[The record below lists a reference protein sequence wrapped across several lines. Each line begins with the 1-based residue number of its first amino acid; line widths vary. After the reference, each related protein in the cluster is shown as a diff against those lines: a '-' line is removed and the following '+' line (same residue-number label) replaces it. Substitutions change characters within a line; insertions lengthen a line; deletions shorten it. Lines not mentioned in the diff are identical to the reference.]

1 MKLLLIGMVALF
13 AVALAQAAR
22 ADAPARIV
30 SINLC
35 SDIIAADI
43 AAPGTLKSVFRLGR
57 DPADSPVAEKLASIP
72 PNDGRIEDVLPF
84 APDLVLAH
92 EWSSPFTL
100 ELLDRMGIPVA
111 MVKDARR
118 FDDIRANIRVVASA
132 LRRDAAGEALIA
144 EFDADMEAA
153 RRPPGGGA
161 RTILYQDLGSAA
173 TPGSILGHILG
184 HTGFRNVIRGDNA
197 VGLIYP
203 GIEDVIALRPELIAL
218 GIYRPDAPSQA
229 SALLAHPA
237 LRLYRTRHAEEVHL
251 TARDW
256 TCSTRYVARTA
267 AQLAAAYDE
276 MKQNRD
282 NEAYVTS
289 TLPLREGQTAK
300 GGLGRGL

>member
-1 MKLLLIGMVALF
+1 MRLWLIGILASVA
-13 AVALAQAAR
+13 AVLAPDAR
-22 ADAPARIV
+22 ADAPSRIV

-35 SDIIAADI
+35 SDIIAADV

-57 DPADSPVAEKLASIP
+57 DPADSPVAEKLSAIP
-72 PNDGRIEDVLPF
+72 ANDGRIEDILPF

-100 ELLDRMGIPVA
+100 DLLVRMGIPVA
-111 MVKDARR
+111 IVKDARSLE
-118 FDDIRANIRVVASA
+118 DIRGNIRVVASA
-132 LRRDAAGEALIA
+132 LRREAAGEALIA
-144 EFDADMEAA
+144 GFDAEMDAA
-153 RRPPGGGA
+153 RRPPASGA
-161 RTILYQDLGSAA
+161 RAILYQDLGSAA
-173 TPGSILGHILG
+173 TPGSILGHILA
-184 HTGFRNVIRGDNA
+184 HTGFRNVIEGDNA

-237 LRLYRTRHAEEVHL
+237 LRLYRARHAEEVHL

-267 AQLAAAYDE
+267 AQLAATYDK
-276 MKQNRD
+276 MKAARI
-282 NEAYVTS
+282 AS
-289 TLPLREGQTAK
+289 TLPLREGQTAS
-300 GGLGRGL
+300 GGLGRGR